1 VKINPQMEK
10 QVVRLREFAA
20 RQATPATTIERRFA
34 VDRATDSDKKRL
46 EELEKKLD
54 KLLDEVAT
62 LKKDRAK

>member
-1 VKINPQMEK
+1 MIRCAGTTAKP
-10 QVVRLREFAA
+10 
-20 RQATPATTIERRFA
+20 ATPAAAIERRFTVNRDA
-34 VDRATDSDKKRL
+34 DSDKKRL